1 MAVHARRLSEQ
12 LLRHSDRDFRP
23 TLARARWAREERS
36 GVHVALV
43 ETNALGEELLS
54 ALLGWRL
61 AQYLFTGFYDEARV
75 RELGW
80 TTEPR
85 ESVHDDDL
93 HGLALDGRGRLLCYV
108 TLKQPEGLATAR
120 YAAVGRSPFPC
131 EEVHGRAWQELLT
144 LPDDLPAAT
153 VWELARFCRDQR
165 RGRLD
170 AASRRAPLELALGV
184 AHFARRPSEQLRI
197 RAATGDFDPD
207 VALRNVRF
215 FFIPVATFA
224 PHQVKLPAGHPLTP
238 RYAQHPTAPFLAT
251 TDDIDNATYLRWVDI
266 DMALDR
272 DNAEAARRLRAL
284 RNVVSVRESSFKRPP
299 LHSVDR
305 GPFPEAALARA
316 SSREAGLALWHAAEA
331 GELPGWTASLLG
343 PGEHVRVDRVL
354 WVVNGYVQAKTR
366 VGRRLEHLAGIGAD
380 VAYVGGANG
389 DAVASLTAAT
399 PVRALVTERGAFED
413 FWRRR
418 QKAFETSTATL
429 YGEAVGWRSQ

>member
-1 MAVHARRLSEQ
+1 MAVLARGLPER
-12 LLRHSDRDFRP
+12 LLRQADRDFSP
-23 TLARARWAREERS
+23 VLVRARWLRGERS
-36 GVHVALV
+36 GVRVAIV
-43 ETNALGEELLS
+43 DTKAIGEELLS

-80 TTEPR
+80 TSEPR
-85 ESVHDDDL
+85 DSVHENDL
-93 HGLALDGRGRLLCYV
+93 HGIALDGRGRLLCYV
-108 TLKQPEGLATAR
+108 TLKQPEGLADAR
-120 YAAVGRSPFPC
+120 YVAVGRSPFPC
-131 EEVHGRAWQELLT
+131 EEVHGRAWQKLLA
-144 LPDDLPAAT
+144 LPDDFPAAA

-184 AHFARRPSEQLRI
+184 AHFARRPAEQLRI
-197 RAATGDFDPD
+197 RAGTGDFDPD

-224 PHQVKLPAGHPLTP
+224 PHQVTLPAGHPLTP
-238 RYAQHPTAPFLAT
+238 RYAQHPTAPFLAA

-284 RNVVSVRESSFKRPP
+284 RNVVSVRESRFKRP
-299 LHSVDR
+299 LHSVDG
-305 GPFPEAALARA
+305 GPYPDAALGRA

-331 GELPGWTASLLG
+331 GGLAGWTASLLG
-343 PGEHVRVDRVL
+343 PGEQVRADRVL
-354 WVVNGYVQAKTR
+354 WVIDGYVQAKTR

-380 VAYVGGANG
+380 VAYVGGADG
-389 DAVASLTAAT
+389 GAVASLTAAT
-399 PVRALVTERGAFED
+399 PVRALVTEREAFEE

-418 QKAFETSTATL
+418 QRAFETSTATL
-429 YGEAVGWRSQ
+429 YGEAVGWRR